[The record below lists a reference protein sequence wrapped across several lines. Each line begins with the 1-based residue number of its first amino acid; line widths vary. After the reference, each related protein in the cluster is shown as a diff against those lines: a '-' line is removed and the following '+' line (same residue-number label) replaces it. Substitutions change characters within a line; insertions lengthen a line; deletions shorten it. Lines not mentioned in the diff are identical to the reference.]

1 MFRGMGVIMKNRSAL
16 AGCIAAL
23 MLGLPGHAAATAQD
37 EQVEQALGI
46 DFRQVLCTVGGA
58 AAGAFL
64 GPQIGGT
71 VTSAAESFGIC
82 PPGSTAGGSST
93 QFPAVAGATSVKPG
107 MAFKV
112 LKVSGSGEQ
121 TRVTAATP
129 DTTYAQNE
137 GVVLLMAYNAPGY
150 LQIWSIDDT
159 SETLLEG
166 VLLSGSTASALT
178 LPERARGGFYRFTTA
193 GGSDKIRLRFLPCRH
208 GSNQALEF
216 TANAYVAAQV
226 AQQTPPAV
234 AAMTDQ
240 LPVCPFPEASF
251 DPSAENDSLFR
262 RTQVHIPVYN
272 AGTGTHAAVL
282 TRGGP
287 DNATSLAVDL
297 ELKRQ

>member
-1 MFRGMGVIMKNRSAL
+1 MKNGL
-16 AGCIAAL
+16 AFVGCIAAL
-23 MLGLPGHAAATAQD
+23 VLGAPAQAVVPVQD

-58 AAGAFL
+58 AAGVFL
-64 GPQIGGT
+64 GQQIGGT
-71 VTSAAESFGIC
+71 ITGAAESFGIC
-82 PPGSTAGGSST
+82 PPGSTGGASAP
-93 QFPAVAGATSVKPG
+93 QFPAVAGSTAVKPG
-107 MAFKV
+107 LVFKV
-112 LKVSGSGEQ
+112 LKVSGTGEQ

-129 DTTYAQNE
+129 NTTYEQNE

-178 LPERARGGFYRFTTA
+178 LPQRARGGFYRFTTA

-262 RTQVHIPVYN
+262 RTQVHVPTYN
-272 AGTGTHAAVL
+272 AAMGTHAAVL
-282 TRGGP
+282 TRGGL